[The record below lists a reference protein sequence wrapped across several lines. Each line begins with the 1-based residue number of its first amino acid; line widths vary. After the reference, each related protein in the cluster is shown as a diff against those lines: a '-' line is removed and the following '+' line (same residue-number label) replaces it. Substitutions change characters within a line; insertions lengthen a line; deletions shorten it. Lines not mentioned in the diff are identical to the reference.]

1 VYSMAYDALGR
12 CMKRTLTG
20 GPTTYYVYDGDKPI
34 LEYDSSGA
42 SVGVNVYGKGVA
54 EPSEWRHREMDGQA
68 REGNGRAERERTS
81 QYAATYRST
90 YTTAAFNFY
99 EYRAR
104 AYNAKFGRFMSEDPK
119 LFDAGDYN
127 LFRYCHNDPVD
138 NVDPLGLEENLA
150 QKPISAWDPTG
161 RAFEV
166 DLTISERISLWQ
178 KSMETS
184 IGGEQA
190 TLTLQSVQ
198 IRDALSRQLGQ
209 GSFRDQHIEFRPTG
223 KTTTSLAGNPITR
236 GKVIYYVNGEPV
248 AVYPANS
255 GGFKSKNSLVIGNDT
270 RTPAGHYLGT
280 NFHKRYDNAGMVR
293 EGVGFSL
300 NLNPLFY
307 TNRTLLRMHPDGG
320 NP

>member
-1 VYSMAYDALGR
+1 MSYSPRLD
-12 CMKRTLTG
+12 
-20 GPTTYYVYDGDKPI
+20 
-34 LEYDSSGA
+34 
-42 SVGVNVYGKGVA
+42 
-54 EPSEWRHREMDGQA
+54 H
-68 REGNGRAERERTS
+68 
-81 QYAATYRST
+81 
-90 YTTAAFNFY
+90 
-99 EYRAR
+99 
-104 AYNAKFGRFMSEDPK
+104 FMSEDPK

-127 LFRYCHNDPVD
+127 LFRYCHNDPID
-138 NVDPLGLEENLA
+138 NVDPMGLEENLA

-161 RAFEV
+161 RGFEV

-223 KTTTSLAGNPITR
+223 KTTTSLAGNPITQ
-236 GKVIYYVNGEPV
+236 GKVIYYVNGKPV

-255 GGFKSKNSLVIGNDT
+255 GGFKSRNSLVIGSDT
-270 RTPAGHYLGT
+270 RTPAGHYLVT

-307 TNRTLLRMHPDGG
+307 TNRTLLRIHPDGG
-320 NP
+320 NPGSEGCVALSCGAPELRDFQNRVASYLAHSPFIDVYIGY